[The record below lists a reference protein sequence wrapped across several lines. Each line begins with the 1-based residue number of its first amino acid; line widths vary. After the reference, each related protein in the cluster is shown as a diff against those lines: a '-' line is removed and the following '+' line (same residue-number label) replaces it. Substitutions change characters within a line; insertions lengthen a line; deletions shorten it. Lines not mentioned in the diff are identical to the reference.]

1 MNKLDKY
8 VDKILIS
15 EEELKEINTRLASEI
30 CEYYEKQNEDFEIIG
45 ILNGCLPFL
54 IDLTRLM
61 PISVRYTLLSIS
73 SYKGGFKS
81 NNMPTLDSIIPE
93 RIKDKNILIVED
105 VVDTGRTINLLANEL
120 KKRNCKVK
128 VASLLDKPTER
139 VVPYK
144 VDFVGKEIKKV
155 FVLGY
160 GLDIDEEFRNIPYV
174 ATYKEVK

>member
-93 RIKDKNILIVED
+93 RIKDKNILILED
-105 VVDTGRTINLLANEL
+105 VVDTGRTINLLSN
-120 KKRNCKVK
+120 
-128 VASLLDKPTER
+128 
-139 VVPYK
+139 
-144 VDFVGKEIKKV
+144 
-155 FVLGY
+155 
-160 GLDIDEEFRNIPYV
+160 
-174 ATYKEVK
+174 